1 MKEEHLVRRY
11 QDLLEI
17 ARVVSW
23 CMNRDHLIKTK
34 AIFAEPQ
41 FSPKAAAAV
50 AEECGARVLLL
61 NPLGQPPDYR
71 YINMM
76 RYNLSEIT
84 QALR

>member
-1 MKEEHLVRRY
+1 MKEEHLVRCY

-17 ARVVSW
+17 ARLVSW
-23 CMNRDHLIKTK
+23 CMNRDHLIRAK

-41 FSPKAAAAV
+41 FSPKAASAI

-61 NPLGQPPDYR
+61 NPLGLPPDYR
-71 YINMM
+71 YIDMM
-76 RYNLSEIT
+76 RYNLNEIS